1 MLLAVLLVAVVL
13 PASTATDY
21 TVGESSGW
29 TIGVDYSAWTEGKTF
44 HIGDTLSFQYNPVHS
59 VMEVSAADHGACS
72 TSNPLGWYTDQSTTI
87 QLTDPGTRYFICGT
101 SGHCGFGMNLAVTVV
116 FDDSRSSATR
126 ATSSSTVMSAKPSKS
141 TRNDDVAT
149 SAATTTATAAP
160 GSSSKLT

>member
-1 MLLAVLLVAVVL
+1 MLMAVLLVAVVL

-87 QLTDPGTRYFICGT
+87 QLTDPGTRFFICGT
-101 SGHCGFGMNLAVTVV
+101 SGHCGFGMKLAVTVV
-116 FDDSRSSATR
+116 SDSRRSAPR
-126 ATSSSTVMSAKPSKS
+126 ATSTSTAMSAKPSKP
-141 TRNDDVAT
+141 TGNDVAT
-149 SAATTTATAAP
+149 SAADTTAAP